1 MQNNVRIYADSSL
14 PKNYINYLDYLASP
28 NYKDVLVLFDICL
41 KTIFLNR
48 FNEKL
53 KFFILNNKFASLAET
68 LVRYKFDFLFISP
81 YSHDYLMVPDE
92 FKSKFKQIDWKNKIL
107 KINFKPTC
115 LFDLF
120 TYFESES
127 DIDKFIDFLN
137 NNNNPIY
144 SGLIFFNTNALN
156 NNLVIKRFEDN
167 GYLYESNFIESI
179 NNKYKNKLSTISLDN
194 LFIFSYINNNEE

>member
-92 FKSKFKQIDWKNKIL
+92 FKSKFKQID
-107 KINFKPTC
+107 
-115 LFDLF
+115 D
-120 TYFESES
+120 
-127 DIDKFIDFLN
+127 
-137 NNNNPIY
+137 
-144 SGLIFFNTNALN
+144 
-156 NNLVIKRFEDN
+156 
-167 GYLYESNFIESI
+167 
-179 NNKYKNKLSTISLDN
+179 
-194 LFIFSYINNNEE
+194 